1 MSTTITAPQ
10 GAQASGANEER
21 TVGGLFRGYVDK
33 VRGGDV
39 GSLPAVL
46 GLIVLC
52 GVFAVLSPVFLS
64 EGNFA
69 NLLVQGAGVATI
81 AMGLV
86 FVLLLGEIDL
96 SAGYM
101 AGVAAAVLAT
111 MLAAGWSWPIA
122 TAAAL
127 LTGALTGLL
136 LGSLVARLG
145 IPSFVVT
152 LAAFLAF
159 QGVLLIIIGQGGT
172 IPIRDEVIVAVANRN
187 VPPAI
192 GWLLWALGVA
202 AFAAVTFLGAARR
215 RQKGLP
221 NDPVVVL
228 AARVLALAVV
238 TGIVVYVLNINRAR
252 NPNFD
257 TLAGVPIVVPIVIAL
272 LVVLSF
278 VLRRTAYGRHVYA
291 VGGNAEAARRA
302 GINVAMIRT
311 SVFVVGATLAAI
323 GGIILAS
330 RLNSVSP
337 QTGGSNTLLYA
348 VGAAVIGGTSLFG
361 GKGRVVDAILGGA
374 VIAVIDNG
382 MGLLGASSGT
392 KFVVTGL
399 VLLVAA
405 SVDALSRRRAAT
417 TGRG

>member
-1 MSTTITAPQ
+1 MSTATAGG
-10 GAQASGANEER
+10 GAPVAVQEQR
-21 TVGGLFRGYVDK
+21 TVGSIARGYVDK

-39 GSLPAVL
+39 GALPAVL

-52 GVFAVLSPVFLS
+52 VVFAALRPVFLS

-69 NLLVQGAGVATI
+69 NLLVQGAGVAVI

-111 MLAAGWSWPIA
+111 MLAGGWAWPIA
-122 TAAAL
+122 TATAL
-127 LTGALTGLL
+127 LAGAVTGLL

-172 IPIRDEVIVAVANRN
+172 IPIRNEVIVAIANRN
-187 VPPAI
+187 VPPLI
-192 GWLLWALGVA
+192 GWVLWALGIA
-202 AFAAVTFLGAARR
+202 AFIAVTFLGAARR
-215 RQKGLP
+215 QQKGLP
-221 NDPVVVL
+221 SDPMPVL
-228 AARVLALAVV
+228 VARIAGLALV
-238 TGIVVYVLNINRAR
+238 TGFVVYVLNQNRAR
-252 NPNFD
+252 NPNFA
-257 TLAGVPIVVPIVIAL
+257 TLSGVPIVVPIVVAL
-272 LVVLSF
+272 LIVLSF
-278 VLRRTAYGRHVYA
+278 VLRRTTYGRHVYA

-311 SVFVVGATLAAI
+311 SVFIIGSTLAAI

-337 QTGGSNTLLYA
+337 STGGSNTLLYA

-382 MGLLGASSGT
+382 MGLLEASSGT
-392 KFVVTGL
+392 KFVVTGV

-405 SVDALSRRRAAT
+405 SVDALSRRRAAAAG
-417 TGRG
+417 TG

>member
-1 MSTTITAPQ
+1 MSTMTAG
-10 GAQASGANEER
+10 GAAAPSAGQEER
-21 TVGGLFRGYVDK
+21 SVSSIFRGYVEK
-33 VRGGDV
+33 IRGGDV
-39 GSLPAVL
+39 GALPAVL
-46 GLIVLC
+46 GLVVLC
-52 GVFAVLSPVFLS
+52 IVFAALRPVFLS

-69 NLLVQGAGVATI
+69 NLLVQGAGVAVI

-111 MLAAGWSWPIA
+111 MLAGGWSWPAA

-127 LTGALTGLL
+127 VTGAVTGLL
-136 LGSLVARLG
+136 LGTLIARLG

-159 QGVLLIIIGQGGT
+159 QGILLIIIGQGGT
-172 IPIRDEVIVAVANRN
+172 IPIRNDVIVAIANSN
-187 VPPAI
+187 VPPLL
-192 GWLLWALGVA
+192 GWILWGVGMA

-221 NDPVVVL
+221 NDPLPVLLARIGLLALVTGFVVL
-228 AARVLALAVV
+228 
-238 TGIVVYVLNINRAR
+238 VLNQNRAR
-252 NPNFD
+252 NPNFA
-257 TLAGVPIVVPIVIAL
+257 TLAGVPVVVPIVVVL
-272 LVVLSF
+272 LILLSF

-311 SVFVVGATLAAI
+311 SVFIIGSTLAAI

-337 QTGGSNTLLYA
+337 GTGGSNTLLYA

-382 MGLLGASSGT
+382 MGLLGASSGV

-405 SVDALSRRRAAT
+405 SVDALSRRRAAAA
-417 TGRG
+417 GRG